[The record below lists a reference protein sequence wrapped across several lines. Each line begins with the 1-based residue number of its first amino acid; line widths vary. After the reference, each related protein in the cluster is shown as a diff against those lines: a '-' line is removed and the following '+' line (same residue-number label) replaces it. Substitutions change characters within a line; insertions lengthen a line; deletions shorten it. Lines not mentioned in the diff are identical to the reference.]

1 MEIIARNQY
10 TGKDDK
16 DPVACTLF
24 YLALKKKKL
33 LLGLWRTA
41 HGHAEQGKMVT
52 FLANDFDQD
61 RWKTAALKNAFALL
75 GKQRFCKQMP
85 KMYVKSFKENIKV
98 MLISDAFYFYS
109 LCCSL
114 FLAC

>member
-1 MEIIARNQY
+1 MEVIARNQY

-24 YLALKKKKL
+24 YLALRKKKL
-33 LLGLWRTA
+33 LHGLWRTA
-41 HGHAEQGKMVT
+41 HGHAEQAKMVT

-75 GKQRFCKQMP
+75 GKQRFGNYFTLQSLQ
-85 KMYVKSFKENIKV
+85 KSLASRNSILMRPCV
-98 MLISDAFYFYS
+98 L
-109 LCCSL
+109 L
-114 FLAC
+114 F

>member
-1 MEIIARNQY
+1 MEVIARNQY

-24 YLALKKKKL
+24 YLALKRKKL
-33 LLGLWRTA
+33 LHGLWRTA
-41 HGHAEQGKMVT
+41 HGHAEQAKMVT

-75 GKQRFCKQMP
+75 GKQRFGKYFSTQCLQ
-85 KMYVKSFKENIKV
+85 KSLSSRNII
-98 MLISDAFYFYS
+98 LTRS
-109 LCCSL
+109 
-114 FLAC
+114 